1 MKVAAGTSK
10 IHVLPGDVVGRI
22 AAGEVV
28 ERPAAIVK
36 ELMENSLD
44 AGGTVIS
51 VEVVDGGRRLIA
63 VTDDGEGMSPAD
75 VPLAFQRHATS
86 KLRSEDDLLS
96 IGTMGFRGEA
106 LPSIA
111 AVSKI
116 RLLTACRHD
125 TVGTLLTIDGGTI
138 TKLEETAPAHGTRI
152 EVTDLFFNTPARKKF
167 LKAAATEYSHI
178 CQTAQQIAL
187 AWPAVHV
194 SLTHNRQEIFNYPS
208 VATTPERLRQVY
220 GSLLDHMAVVDA
232 ECAGIAV
239 HGAAISPVHARGG
252 RSPQEIFVNRRPV
265 KNGTIAH
272 ATYDAYGAA
281 LPKGHHPLFVLF
293 LDVDRARVDVNVHPS
308 KREVRF
314 AESDG
319 VHRAVRQAIK
329 SAIGTMPGESTLSV
343 SWPGEW
349 GRSVSGKEPVSA
361 GSGRAGEHGKE
372 PVSAGSGRVG
382 EHGKEPVSAGSGRA
396 DQEAPP
402 QVLPDLRRDGHRG
415 TGQTGEETVHE
426 PTVGYIGEQ
435 PSDVIPFGQVRRT
448 FLVAQVGTELQVI
461 DQHTAHER
469 VLFERLLRGASG
481 QTAASQPL
489 LIPEPIELP
498 PHAGVLL
505 QECLGDLSKI
515 GLDVEPFGGRGFLI
529 RAVPAVLRHVDY
541 TGLVQ
546 DLVEDLAEWRS
557 AAPFEQRIR
566 SVLATL
572 ACHSAVRAGR
582 AMALPE
588 MTALIRDW
596 VAEGMPTTCPH
607 GRRIALRLPVEELE
621 KIFHR

>member
-1 MKVAAGTSK
+1 MKVATGPSK
-10 IHVLPGDVVGRI
+10 IQVLPPDVVGRI

-44 AGGTVIS
+44 AGSTVIS
-51 VEVVDGGRRLIA
+51 VEVVEGGRRLIA
-63 VTDDGEGMSPAD
+63 VTDDGEGMSPND

-86 KLRSEDDLLS
+86 KLRSEGDLLS

-116 RLLTACRHD
+116 RLLTASRD
-125 TVGTLLTIDGGTI
+125 DAAGTLLTIDGGTI
-138 TKLEETAPAHGTRI
+138 TKLEEAAAAPGTRI
-152 EVTDLFFNTPARKKF
+152 EVSDLFFNTPARKKF
-167 LKAAATEYSHI
+167 LKTAGTEYSHI

-187 AWPAVHV
+187 AWPSVHF
-194 SLTHNRQEIFNYPS
+194 SLTHNGQEIFNYPS
-208 VATTPERLRQVY
+208 VATTRDRLRQVY
-220 GSLLDHMAVVDA
+220 GSLLDQMAFVAA
-232 ECAGIAV
+232 ECPGITV
-239 HGAAISPVHARGG
+239 HGAAITPVHARGG

-281 LPKGHHPLFVLF
+281 LAKGYHPLFVLF

-314 AESDG
+314 AESEG

-329 SAIGTMPGESTLSV
+329 SAIGVLPGDAAPPV
-343 SWPGEW
+343 SWPAGPSMGQQTRVSGEW
-349 GRSVSGKEPVSA
+349 NPSPQIFAARADLPRTGAASAHEPA
-361 GSGRAGEHGKE
+361 ANY
-372 PVSAGSGRVG
+372 VG
-382 EHGKEPVSAGSGRA
+382 E
-396 DQEAPP
+396 
-402 QVLPDLRRDGHRG
+402 PDS
-415 TGQTGEETVHE
+415 E
-426 PTVGYIGEQ
+426 
-435 PSDVIPFGQVRRT
+435 VISFGQVHRT

-469 VLFERLLRGASG
+469 VLFERLVRSVSD
-481 QTAASQPL
+481 QTVVTQPL
-489 LIPEPIELP
+489 LIPEPIDLP

-505 QECLGDLSKI
+505 QDCLGDLAKI
-515 GLDVEPFGGRGFLI
+515 GLEVEPFGARGFLI

-541 TGLVQ
+541 PGLVQ

-557 AAPFEQRIR
+557 TAPFEERMR

-596 VAEGMPTTCPH
+596 VAEGLPTTCPH

-621 KIFHR
+621 RIFHR

>member
-1 MKVAAGTSK
+1 MKAATGPSK
-10 IHVLPGDVVGRI
+10 IHVLPADVVGRI

-36 ELMENSLD
+36 ELIENSLD

-51 VEVVDGGRRLIA
+51 VEVVEGGRRLIA
-63 VTDDGEGMSPAD
+63 VTDDGEGMSRAD

-86 KLRSEDDLLS
+86 KLRSEEDLLS

-116 RLLTACRHD
+116 RLLTACRND
-125 TVGTLLTIDGGTI
+125 AAGTLLTIDGGTI
-138 TKLEETAPAHGTRI
+138 IKLEEAAAATGTRI
-152 EVTDLFFNTPARKKF
+152 EVSDLFFNTPARKKF

-178 CQTAQQIAL
+178 CQTAQQMAL
-187 AWPAVHV
+187 AWPSVHF
-194 SLTHNRQEIFNYPS
+194 SLSHNGQEIFNYPS
-208 VATTPERLRQVY
+208 VATTRDRLRQVY
-220 GSLLDHMAVVDA
+220 GSLLDQMAIVAA

-239 HGAAISPVHARGG
+239 HGAAITPVHARGG

-281 LPKGHHPLFVLF
+281 LAKGRHPLFVLY

-329 SAIGTMPGESTLSV
+329 SAIGALSGDSARSV
-343 SWPGEW
+343 SWPL
-349 GRSVSGKEPVSA
+349 GKEPVSA
-361 GSGRAGEHGKE
+361 GSGRAGENIKE
-372 PVSAGSGRVG
+372 PVTREKSWSWPARGGLGDISGLGRAGEPAPQIFAVGTGIPRSGEGTTHEASAGY
-382 EHGKEPVSAGSGRA
+382 AG
-396 DQEAPP
+396 DEAS
-402 QVLPDLRRDGHRG
+402 
-415 TGQTGEETVHE
+415 E
-426 PTVGYIGEQ
+426 
-435 PSDVIPFGQVRRT
+435 VIPFGQVRRT

-469 VLFERLLRGASG
+469 VLFERLMRGASG
-481 QTAASQPL
+481 RAVATQPL

-505 QECLGDLSKI
+505 QESLADLSKI
-515 GLDVEPFGGRGFLI
+515 GLEVEPFGARGFLI

-541 TGLVQ
+541 RGLVQ
-546 DLVEDLAEWRS
+546 DLVEDLSEWRS
-557 AAPFEQRIR
+557 TASFEERIR

-588 MTALIRDW
+588 MTALIREW
-596 VAEGMPTTCPH
+596 VTEGMPTTCPH

-621 KIFHR
+621 RIFHRSQ

>member
-1 MKVAAGTSK
+1 MKVATGASK
-10 IHVLPGDVVGRI
+10 IQVLPADVVGRI

-36 ELMENSLD
+36 ELIENSLD
-44 AGGTVIS
+44 AGGRVITVEA
-51 VEVVDGGRRLIA
+51 VEGGRRLIA
-63 VTDDGEGMSPAD
+63 VTDDGEGMSRAD
-75 VPLAFQRHATS
+75 LPLAFQRHATS
-86 KLRSEDDLLS
+86 KLRSEEDLLT

-116 RLLTACRHD
+116 RLLTACRD
-125 TVGTLLTIDGGTI
+125 AAAGTLLMIDGGTV
-138 TKLEETAPAHGTRI
+138 TKLEEAAAAPGTRI
-152 EVTDLFFNTPARKKF
+152 EVSDLFFNTPARKKF
-167 LKAAATEYSHI
+167 LKAPGTEYSHI

-187 AWPAVHV
+187 AWPSVHF
-194 SLTHNRQEIFNYPS
+194 SLKHNGQEVFNYPP
-208 VATTPERLRQVY
+208 VATTPDRLRQVY
-220 GSLLDHMAVVDA
+220 GSLLDHMAIVAA
-232 ECAGIAV
+232 ECPGIAV
-239 HGAAISPVHARGG
+239 HGAAITPVHARGG

-281 LPKGHHPLFVLF
+281 LAKGSHPLFVLF
-293 LDVDRARVDVNVHPS
+293 LDVDRTRVDVNVHPS

-319 VHRAVRQAIK
+319 VHRAVRHAIK
-329 SAIGTMPGESTLSV
+329 SAIGALPGDSV
-343 SWPGEW
+343 RG
-349 GRSVSGKEPVSA
+349 GVAGDYTKEPAPREKSWSWGTPGGA
-361 GSGRAGEHGKE
+361 SNITISGQAGETAPHLFGLGTE
-372 PVSAGSGRVG
+372 SARSG
-382 EHGKEPVSAGSGRA
+382 E
-396 DQEAPP
+396 
-402 QVLPDLRRDGHRG
+402 G
-415 TGQTGEETVHE
+415 TAHE
-426 PTVGYIGEQ
+426 PPAGYAGDEL
-435 PSDVIPFGQVRRT
+435 SEVIPFGQVHRT

-469 VLFERLLRGASG
+469 VLFERLVRSASER
-481 QTAASQPL
+481 TVATQPL
-489 LIPEPIELP
+489 LIPEPIELQ
-498 PHAGVLL
+498 PHAEVLL
-505 QECLGDLSKI
+505 QDCLADLAKI
-515 GLDVEPFGGRGFLI
+515 GLDLEPFGARGFLI
-529 RAVPAVLRHVDY
+529 RAVPAVLRRVDY
-541 TGLVQ
+541 HGLVQ
-546 DLVEDLAEWRS
+546 DLVEDLSEWRS
-557 AAPFEQRIR
+557 AATFEQRIR

-621 KIFHR
+621 TIFHR

>member
-1 MKVAAGTSK
+1 MKVAAGASK

-36 ELMENSLD
+36 ELIENSLD

-51 VEVVDGGRRLIA
+51 VEVVDGGRRLIT
-63 VTDDGEGMSPAD
+63 VTDNGEGMSPAD

-116 RLLTACRHD
+116 RLLTARRD
-125 TVGTLLTIDGGTI
+125 DAVGTLSTIDGGTI
-138 TKLEETAPAHGTRI
+138 TKLEEVAVAHGTRI
-152 EVTDLFFNTPARKKF
+152 EVADLFFNTPARRKF
-167 LKAAATEYSHI
+167 LKATATEYSHI

-187 AWPAVHV
+187 AWPAVHF
-194 SLTHNRQEIFNYPS
+194 SLAHNGQEIFNYPS
-208 VATTPERLRQVY
+208 VATTRERLRQVY
-220 GSLLDHMAVVDA
+220 GGLLDQMAVVAA
-232 ECAGIAV
+232 EWAGIAV
-239 HGAAISPVHARGG
+239 HGTAITPVHARGG
-252 RSPQEIFVNRRPV
+252 RSPQEIFINRRPV

-272 ATYDAYGAA
+272 ATYDAYGAS

-314 AESDG
+314 AEPDG

-329 SAIGTMPGESTLSV
+329 SAIGTLPGEAGRSIAWSGV
-343 SWPGEW
+343 PSIQPQDRSPGE
-349 GRSVSGKEPVSA
+349 RSGLGKEPVSA
-361 GSGRAGEHGKE
+361 GSGRASENETE
-372 PVSAGSGRVG
+372 PVSVFG
-382 EHGKEPVSAGSGRA
+382 
-396 DQEAPP
+396 
-402 QVLPDLRRDGHRG
+402 DLRRDVHRG
-415 TGQTGEETVHE
+415 IQTGEETVQE
-426 PTVGYIGEQ
+426 PNASYVGE
-435 PSDVIPFGQVRRT
+435 PASEVVPFGQVRRT
-448 FLVAQVGTELQVI
+448 FLVAQVGPELQVI

-469 VLFERLLRGASG
+469 VLFERLARGASG
-481 QTAASQPL
+481 QQVATQPL
-489 LIPEPIELP
+489 LIPEPIDLP

-505 QECLGDLSKI
+505 QECLADLSKI
-515 GLDVEPFGGRGFLI
+515 GLDVEPFGARGFLI

-541 TGLVQ
+541 PGLVQ

-557 AAPFEQRIR
+557 TAPFEQRIR
-566 SVLATL
+566 SILATL

-621 KIFHR
+621 KLFHR